1 MAKTDLFF
9 KKNLDSSVLF
19 ICILVSF
26 SLIFSNSNEKIQS
39 FRSNS
44 LDTFSFLY
52 KPFDWLDDQLFL
64 IRKLEVLSQE
74 NLKLNLE
81 NQILESNKIENERL
95 RALLKFRER
104 NELNLIG
111 ADILSKGVNSNMS
124 SVLLDRGLVDEIENY
139 LTNHTP

>member
-1 MAKTDLFF
+1 MAKTDLFL

-26 SLIFSNSNEKIQS
+26 SLIFSNNNQKIQK
-39 FRSNS
+39 FRSTT

-64 IRKLEVLSQE
+64 TRKLEVLSHE

-81 NQILESNKIENERL
+81 NQILASNKVENERL
-95 RALLKFRER
+95 RDLLKFRKR
-104 NELNLIG
+104 N
-111 ADILSKGVNSNMS
+111 
-124 SVLLDRGLVDEIENY
+124 
-139 LTNHTP
+139 

>member
-52 KPFDWLDDQLFL
+52 KPFDCLDDQLFL

-81 NQILESNKIENERL
+81 NQILESL
-95 RALLKFRER
+95 RC
-104 NELNLIG
+104 
-111 ADILSKGVNSNMS
+111 
-124 SVLLDRGLVDEIENY
+124 
-139 LTNHTP
+139 